1 VVSEV
6 AVIAQFNIG
15 FPEPATKVVV
25 PSTFGAPSLQEVD
38 MSTERSERPQGQVV
52 TERARFAAFGARNFR
67 RYFIGQ
73 IISSVGSWTQALA
86 VTWLV
91 LDLTDRSDQLGI
103 VMALQFLPMLLLG
116 APAGVLADKI
126 DNRRLLLATSTAS
139 GLVALGFGAM
149 IAAGQTSMWAI
160 YTLTTMLG
168 LLLAVERPAMQAI
181 LFQLVGPD
189 LLPSAVAANSTINS
203 MSRLVGP
210 ALAGALIAGF
220 GVGVCFAVNAA
231 SYLVVIGALA
241 GLRRSE
247 LIARPLL
254 GRTKGKLREGFAYVR
269 NQPDVRRP
277 ILVMVVVGTM
287 ALNFQTTF
295 PSMVRFEF
303 DLGAGSIGTAMSV
316 SAIGSIL
323 GGIYIAG
330 VQPDSRRTLGM
341 VLVGFAAALITLA
354 LAPGY
359 WAFVALSIPLGFASA
374 SFQSV
379 DTVVLQRATEPAM
392 QGRVMAL
399 QQMAWFG
406 STPIGA
412 LLMGWVIQVS
422 SPRAPFAVGGL
433 SALACAAAVVL
444 VRRADQPVED
454 ITHAAA
460 GAAVVG

>member
-1 VVSEV
+1 MTNTRT
-6 AVIAQFNIG
+6 Q
-15 FPEPATKVVV
+15 
-25 PSTFGAPSLQEVD
+25 Q
-38 MSTERSERPQGQVV
+38 PQGPAAIGA
-52 TERARFAAFGARNFR
+52 TRFAAFGARNFR

-73 IISSVGSWTQALA
+73 IISSVGSWSQALA

-126 DNRRLLLATSTAS
+126 DNRRLLIATSTSS

-149 IAAGQTSMWAI
+149 VATGHTSMWAI
-160 YTLTTMLG
+160 YSLTTALG

-181 LFQLVGPD
+181 LFELVGSD

-220 GVGVCFAVNAA
+220 GVGTCFVVNAA
-231 SYLVVIGALA
+231 SYLVVIGALMR
-241 GLRRSE
+241 LRRSE
-247 LIARPLL
+247 LIDRPLL

-269 NQPDVRRP
+269 SQPDVRRP
-277 ILVMVVVGTM
+277 LLVMAVVGTM

-295 PSMVRFEF
+295 PSMIRFEF
-303 DLGAGSIGTAMSV
+303 ELGAGSIGTAMSV

-330 VQPDSRRTLGM
+330 VKPDQQRTLGI
-341 VLVGFAAALITLA
+341 VLAAFATTCVTLA

-359 WAFVALSIPLGFASA
+359 WSFVALSIPLGFASA

-379 DTVVLQRATEPAM
+379 DTVVLQQATEPSM

-412 LLMGWVIQVS
+412 LLMGWIIQIS
-422 SPRAPFAVGGL
+422 SPRVPFAVGGL
-433 SALACAAAVVL
+433 TALACATAVLLVRHTDATNDIDADVPCPDGVAVV
-444 VRRADQPVED
+444 AP
-454 ITHAAA
+454 AAA
-460 GAAVVG
+460 

>member
-1 VVSEV
+1 MS
-6 AVIAQFNIG
+6 ITRGAQ
-15 FPEPATKVVV
+15 PQRQVV
-25 PSTFGAPSLQEVD
+25 PRESRL
-38 MSTERSERPQGQVV
+38 
-52 TERARFAAFGARNFR
+52 AAFEVRNFR
-67 RYFIGQ
+67 GYFIGQ
-73 IISSVGSWTQALA
+73 TISSVGSWTQALA
-86 VTWLV
+86 VTWIV

-116 APAGVLADKI
+116 APAGVLADKV
-126 DNRRLLLATSTAS
+126 DNRRLLIATSASS

-149 IAAGQTSMWAI
+149 IATGHTRMWAI

-189 LLPSAVAANSTINS
+189 LLHSAVAANSTINS

-220 GVGVCFAVNAA
+220 GVGICFAVNAA
-231 SYLVVIGALA
+231 SYLVVIAALMR
-241 GLRRSE
+241 LRRSE
-247 LIARPLL
+247 LIDRPLI

-269 NQPDVRRP
+269 SQPDVRRP
-277 ILVMVVVGTM
+277 LLVMVVVGTM

-316 SAIGSIL
+316 SAIGSLL

-330 VQPDSRRTLGM
+330 VKPDSRHTLGI
-341 VLVGFAAALITLA
+341 VLVGFAATLVTLG

-359 WAFVALSIPLGFASA
+359 WAFVALSVPLGFASA

-412 LLMGWVIQVS
+412 LVMGWVIQIS
-422 SPRAPFAVGGL
+422 SPRVPFAIGGL
-433 SALACAAAVVL
+433 ATLACATAVVI
-444 VRRADQPVED
+444 VRRADEPAEEVAVQPRRPV
-454 ITHAAA
+454 AAPV
-460 GAAVVG
+460 AAR

>member
-1 VVSEV
+1 MS
-6 AVIAQFNIG
+6 IKR
-15 FPEPATKVVV
+15 ATQ
-25 PSTFGAPSLQEVD
+25 PQ
-38 MSTERSERPQGQVV
+38 RPVV
-52 TERARFAAFGARNFR
+52 TPAPRFAAFEVRNFR
-67 RYFIGQ
+67 RYFVGQ

-86 VTWLV
+86 VTWIV

-126 DNRRLLLATSTAS
+126 DNRRLLVATSAS
-139 GLVALGFGAM
+139 SGFVALGFGAM
-149 IAAGQTSMWAI
+149 IATRQTSMWAI
-160 YTLTTMLG
+160 YALTTMLG

-220 GVGVCFAVNAA
+220 GVGICFAVNAA
-231 SYLVVIGALA
+231 SYLVVIAALMR
-241 GLRRSE
+241 LRRSE
-247 LIARPLL
+247 LVDRPLL

-277 ILVMVVVGTM
+277 LLVMVVVGTM

-316 SAIGSIL
+316 SAIGSLL
-323 GGIYIAG
+323 GGVYIAG
-330 VQPDSRRTLGM
+330 VTPDSRRTLGIS
-341 VLVGFAAALITLA
+341 LVGFAAALVALG

-359 WAFVALSIPLGFASA
+359 WAFVALSIPLGFTSA

-379 DTVVLQRATEPAM
+379 DTVVLQQATEPAM

-399 QQMAWFG
+399 QQTAWFG

-412 LLMGWVIQVS
+412 LLMGWVIQIS
-422 SPRAPFAVGGL
+422 SPRVPFAVGGL
-433 SALACAAAVVL
+433 ATLVCATAVML
-444 VRRADQPVED
+444 VRRADRPIAVDQPGRPA
-454 ITHAAA
+454 TARLAAR
-460 GAAVVG
+460 

>member
-1 VVSEV
+1 
-6 AVIAQFNIG
+6 
-15 FPEPATKVVV
+15 
-25 PSTFGAPSLQEVD
+25 
-38 MSTERSERPQGQVV
+38 MSTERHRQPRGQVV
-52 TERARFAAFGARNFR
+52 TNERRFAAFEVRNFR

-73 IISSVGSWTQALA
+73 ILSSVGSWTQALA

-116 APAGVLADKI
+116 APAGVLADKV
-126 DNRRLLLATSTAS
+126 DNRRLLIATSTAS

-149 IAAGQTSMWAI
+149 VATGRTSMWMI
-160 YTLTTMLG
+160 YVLTAMLG

-181 LFQLVGPD
+181 LFQLVGRD

-203 MSRLVGP
+203 MSRLFGP

-220 GVGVCFAVNAA
+220 GVGICFAVNAA
-231 SYLVVIGALA
+231 SYLVVIRALT

-247 LIARPLL
+247 LIVRPLL
-254 GRTKGKLREGFAYVR
+254 GRTKGTLREGLAYVR
-269 NQPDVRRP
+269 HHPDVRRP
-277 ILVMVVVGTM
+277 LVVMAVVGTM

-330 VQPDSRRTLGM
+330 VTPDARRTLGI
-341 VLVGFAAALITLA
+341 VLAGFAATLVTLG

-379 DTVVLQRATEPAM
+379 DTVVLQQATEPAM

-412 LLMGWVIQVS
+412 LLMGWIIQIS
-422 SPRAPFAVGGL
+422 SPRVPFALGGL
-433 SALACAAAVVL
+433 SVLGCAAAVL
-444 VRRADQPVED
+444 LLRHADQPVESVAV
-454 ITHAAA
+454 TGVGRPAAA
-460 GAAVVG
+460 SVVAPSAAR

>member
-1 VVSEV
+1 
-6 AVIAQFNIG
+6 
-15 FPEPATKVVV
+15 
-25 PSTFGAPSLQEVD
+25 
-38 MSTERSERPQGQVV
+38 
-52 TERARFAAFGARNFR
+52 
-67 RYFIGQ
+67 
-73 IISSVGSWTQALA
+73 
-86 VTWLV
+86 
-91 LDLTDRSDQLGI
+91 
-103 VMALQFLPMLLLG
+103 
-116 APAGVLADKI
+116 
-126 DNRRLLLATSTAS
+126 
-139 GLVALGFGAM
+139 
-149 IAAGQTSMWAI
+149 
-160 YTLTTMLG
+160 
-168 LLLAVERPAMQAI
+168 
-181 LFQLVGPD
+181 
-189 LLPSAVAANSTINS
+189 
-203 MSRLVGP
+203 
-210 ALAGALIAGF
+210 
-220 GVGVCFAVNAA
+220 
-231 SYLVVIGALA
+231 
-241 GLRRSE
+241 
-247 LIARPLL
+247 
-254 GRTKGKLREGFAYVR
+254 
-269 NQPDVRRP
+269 
-277 ILVMVVVGTM
+277 MVVVGTM

-412 LLMGWVIQVS
+412 LLMGWVIQIS
-422 SPRAPFAVGGL
+422 SPRVPFAVGGL
-433 SALACAAAVVL
+433 SAFACAAAVLL
-444 VRRADQPVED
+444 VRRADQPIED
-454 ITHAAA
+454 ITHAA